1 MTREQK
7 TAKYYPNYTLSPGAM
22 KKDGDLVLIGHPNE
36 TATANP
42 RHSAFRSI
50 LAGITGEDPEREGL
64 ADTPRRA
71 AEAIDEFTRGYEID
85 LNDLFRTFDSA
96 GYDEMVT
103 VRNVPLYSLCEHHLL
118 PFIGTAH
125 VSYIPD
131 GRIVGLSK
139 IARVVDTFARRLQ
152 VQERLTIEIA
162 DAIEKYLTPA
172 GLLVMIE
179 AEHLCMTVRGV
190 QAPGTT
196 TITTAVRGRIR
207 EQQTTRAEAV
217 SAIGMRS
224 Q

>member
-1 MTREQK
+1 MLIENHDK
-7 TAKYYPNYTLSPGAM
+7 TL
-22 KKDGDLVLIGHPNE
+22 
-36 TATANP
+36 TANP
-42 RHSAFRSI
+42 RYSAFRSI
-50 LAGITGEDPEREGL
+50 LAGIEGEDPDREGL

-71 AEAIDEFTRGYEID
+71 AEAIDEFTRGYETD
-85 LNDLFRTFDSA
+85 LNELFTTFDSA
-96 GYDEMVT
+96 GYEEMVT

-162 DAIEKYLTPA
+162 DAIEKYLAPA
-172 GLLVMIE
+172 GLLVMLE

-196 TITTAVRGRIR
+196 TLTTAARGLIR
-207 EQQTTRAEAV
+207 EQQSTRAEAV

-224 Q
+224 R